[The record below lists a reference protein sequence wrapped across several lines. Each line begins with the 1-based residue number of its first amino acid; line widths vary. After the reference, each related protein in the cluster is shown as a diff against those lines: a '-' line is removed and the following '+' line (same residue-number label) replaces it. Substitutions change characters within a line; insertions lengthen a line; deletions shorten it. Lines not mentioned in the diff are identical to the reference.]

1 MEITQILVGIKNLRI
16 QNLDQSTNSQEVH
29 ESKYV
34 NRNAI
39 SSSWQNQNADLIVAA
54 SSTIRLQGNKTCP
67 KFLNTR

>member
-39 SSSWQNQNADLIVAA
+39 SSSWQNQNAEQIIQL
-54 SSTIRLQGNKTCP
+54 LQQLDCKGIKP
-67 KFLNTR
+67 VLNF